1 MPKIFISDCTE
12 SRLQDYF
19 VNKGYDL
26 FRILSSGAVQEPVSC
41 HPDMFMCRLGI
52 SNGSPVVVCPDIEWM
67 DGSGIHHD
75 ISSISACAESSHP
88 YIHGSVHLCREY
100 PHDIAYNAACTG
112 RFFIHNL
119 KYTDPVLLETAKDLG
134 MILIDVRQGY
144 AKCSTV
150 IVDSDSIIT
159 YDRGLGRSC
168 SDAGIDVLTV
178 APGHVKLPGFDS
190 GFIGGACGRI
200 DKEVIFNGNLED
212 HPDFHAI
219 IQFIHNKGLE
229 VKWFR
234 EWPLTDTG
242 SFIQIS

>member
-1 MPKIFISDCTE
+1 MSKIFISDCTDIC
-12 SRLQDYF
+12 LQEHF
-19 VNKGYDL
+19 INTGHDL
-26 FRILSSGAVQEPVSC
+26 FRVMSSGAVQDPVSC
-41 HPDMFMCRLGI
+41 HPDMFICRPGI
-52 SNGSPVVVCPDIEWM
+52 SDCSPAVICPDIELR
-67 DGSGIHHD
+67 DGSGRHLDVLSLCGDEDRCRHFIR
-75 ISSISACAESSHP
+75 
-88 YIHGSVHLCREY
+88 GSVHLRRDY

-119 KYTDPVLLETAKDLG
+119 KYTDPVLLEAAKSLG
-134 MILIDVRQGY
+134 MQLINVRQGY

-150 IVDSDSIIT
+150 IVDSTSIIT

-168 SDAGIDVLTV
+168 SDAGMEVLTV
-178 APGHVKLPGFDS
+178 APGHVKLPGYDT
-190 GFIGGACGRI
+190 GFIGGSSGRI
-200 DKEVIFNGNLED
+200 DNTVIFNGNLED